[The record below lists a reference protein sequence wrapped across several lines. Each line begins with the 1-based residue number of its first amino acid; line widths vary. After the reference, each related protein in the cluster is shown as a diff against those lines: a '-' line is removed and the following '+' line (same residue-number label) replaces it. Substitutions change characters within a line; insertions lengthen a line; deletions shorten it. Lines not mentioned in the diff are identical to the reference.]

1 VRALN
6 RITNRCL
13 PAKESDTNCHSLK
26 CLSIKRC
33 HRVSSSNLTIALKK
47 GIEMQIEIIVVA
59 FSHSREGS
67 SVYNLNICNIPMLWS
82 SGSLSISSSI
92 VAIVKL
98 DADVNQMSS
107 NLLKS

>member
-1 VRALN
+1 MFGESVRHE
-6 RITNRCL
+6 L
-13 PAKESDTNCHSLK
+13 PLFKMPFNKTMSSGVKFQPDNCPGK
-26 CLSIKRC
+26 GE
-33 HRVSSSNLTIALKK
+33 
-47 GIEMQIEIIVVA
+47 GIEMQIEI
-59 FSHSREGS
+59 SRL
-67 SVYNLNICNIPMLWS
+67 SVYNLNIFNLPMLES